1 MEAID
6 LLITSSGLPK
16 SPEESVGFLFNQA
29 RSHKQERFRL
39 VETVRA
45 GIPGD
50 AVKKYIEL
58 VGLTVR
64 DLSDA
69 TRIPER
75 TMARRLKEDR
85 LPPADSESVLRLAGM
100 IFQAEG
106 VFGDRASALAWL
118 RRPNRTLSG
127 QTPWQL
133 LDTTFGARE
142 VEDALVRIEHG
153 VFA

>member
-1 MEAID
+1 MEALD
-6 LLITSSGLPK
+6 LLISSSVTADSEK
-16 SPEESVGFLFNQA
+16 SVGFLFNRA
-29 RSHKQERFRL
+29 FAEKSERFVL
-39 VETVRA
+39 IETVRA

-50 AVKKYIEL
+50 AVKKYIEF
-58 VGLTVR
+58 VGLSIR
-64 DLSDA
+64 DLCDA

-75 TMARRLKEDR
+75 TMARRLKEER

-100 IFQAEG
+100 IAQAEG
-106 VFGDRASALAWL
+106 VFGDRASALSWL
-118 RRPNRTLSG
+118 RRPNRSLGG
-127 QTPWQL
+127 QTPWLL